1 VRTRA
6 GRVETIRSWAPVLG
20 AALAL
25 GLLAASTRADVYI
38 LRGGDR
44 ITAEPVLEGKRNF
57 KVKTPYGV
65 LTIPRSKVERVI
77 RPDGTEQV
85 VNPEPAPTAKPVE
98 TVATLPGARRARLI
112 LIITGK
118 TFWQAWDPKAG
129 QDPTLRFQVTLDEEV
144 VATYVDAKT
153 DPDIPGATVNA
164 FSFGAEDVVFSAGEK
179 ALVLPPE
186 QRPGRI
192 ALKIDVPAREGTRL
206 LRVAYQGMEG
216 PAEDQAWRD
225 LVAGSIDVEL
235 KAESPTFIGVG
246 QDRGRME
253 FSGFSRRRMKNVETF
268 KIELTPERAEPEA
281 PLTP

>member
-1 VRTRA
+1 VRRHAAWTPLPA
-6 GRVETIRSWAPVLG
+6 

-25 GLLAASTRADVYI
+25 ALVLSAVPARADVFI

-44 ITAEPVLEGKRNF
+44 ITGEPVLEGKRSF

-65 LTIPRSKVERVI
+65 LTIPRSKVDHII
-77 RPDGTEQV
+77 RPDGTEQA
-85 VNPEPAPTAKPVE
+85 VNPEPVSPKPVE
-98 TVATLPGARRARLI
+98 TVATLPEARRARLI

-129 QDPTLRFQVTLDEEV
+129 HHDPTLRLQVTLDEEV
-144 VATYVDAKT
+144 VATYLDAKT
-153 DPDIPGATVNA
+153 DPDIPGAMVNA
-164 FSFGAEDVVFSAGEK
+164 FSFAPQDVVFMAGKE

-192 ALKIDVPAREGTRL
+192 ALKIDVPAREGPRL

-216 PAEDQAWRD
+216 ATEDQAWRD
-225 LVAGSIDVEL
+225 LAAGSLGIEL
-235 KAESPTFIGVG
+235 GTPTFVSVA

-253 FSGFSRRRMKNVETF
+253 FSGFPRRRMKNVETF
-268 KIELTPERAEPEA
+268 ALALTPERPEAEA

>member
-1 VRTRA
+1 MRRLPP
-6 GRVETIRSWAPVLG
+6 WAALAV
-20 AALAL
+20 ALAL
-25 GLLAASTRADVYI
+25 GLAASSARPDVYV

-44 ITAEPVLEGKRNF
+44 ITAEPLLEGKRSF

-77 RPDGTEQV
+77 RADGTEQV
-85 VNPEPAPTAKPVE
+85 VNPEVASPKPVE
-98 TVATLPGARRARLI
+98 TVATLPPARRARLI

-129 QDPTLRFQVTLDEEV
+129 HHDPTLRFQVSLDEEV

-153 DPDIPGATVNA
+153 DPDIPGAMVNS
-164 FSFGAEDVVFSAGEK
+164 FSFAAEDAVFMAGAK

-192 ALKIDVPAREGTRL
+192 ALKIDVPAREAPAL

-216 PAEDQAWRD
+216 TPEDTAWRD
-225 LVAGSIDVEL
+225 LVAGSMDVEL
-235 KAESPTFIGVG
+235 RAEAPTFISVA
-246 QDRGRME
+246 QDRGKME
-253 FSGFSRRRMKNVETF
+253 FTGFPRRRMKNVESF
-268 KIELTPERAEPEA
+268 ILELLPERAEPDA

>member
-1 VRTRA
+1 MREVRTRA
-6 GRVETIRSWAPVLG
+6 AALG
-20 AALAL
+20 AALAF
-25 GLLAASTRADVYI
+25 GLLAASAGADVYI

-44 ITAEPVLEGKRNF
+44 ITGEPVLEGKRSF

-65 LTIPRSKVERVI
+65 LTIPRSKVERII

-85 VNPEPAPTAKPVE
+85 VNAEAVLKPAARSPESVV
-98 TVATLPGARRARLI
+98 TVATLPQGRRARII

-129 QDPTLRFQVTLDEEV
+129 HQDATMRFQVTLDEEV

-153 DPDIPGATVNA
+153 DPDIPGAMVNS
-164 FSFGAEDVVFSAGEK
+164 FSFAPEDAVFMAGEK

-192 ALKIDVPAREGTRL
+192 ALKIDVPAREGVRL
-206 LRVAYQGMEG
+206 LRLAYQGTDEPEG
-216 PAEDQAWRD
+216 NAWRD

-235 KAESPTFIGVG
+235 RAEPPTFVRVS
-246 QDRGRME
+246 QDRGNME
-253 FSGFSRRRMKNVETF
+253 FSGFPRRRMKNVDTF
-268 KIELTPERAEPEA
+268 KLELTPERAEPEA

>member
-1 VRTRA
+1 MRRLPP
-6 GRVETIRSWAPVLG
+6 WAALAV
-20 AALAL
+20 ALAL
-25 GLLAASTRADVYI
+25 GLAASSARPDVYV

-44 ITAEPVLEGKRNF
+44 ITGEPLLEGKRSF

-85 VNPEPAPTAKPVE
+85 VNPEAASPKPVE
-98 TVATLPGARRARLI
+98 TVATLPSARRARVI

-118 TFWQAWDPKAG
+118 TFWQAWDPKG
-129 QDPTLRFQVTLDEEV
+129 GHHDPTLRFQVSLDEEV

-153 DPDIPGATVNA
+153 DPDIPGAMVNS
-164 FSFGAEDVVFSAGEK
+164 FSFAAEDAVFMAGAK

-192 ALKIDVPAREGTRL
+192 ALKIDVPARETPAL

-216 PAEDQAWRD
+216 TPEDTAWRD
-225 LVAGSIDVEL
+225 LVAGSIDVAL
-235 KAESPTFIGVG
+235 RAEAPTFISVA
-246 QDRGRME
+246 QDRGKME
-253 FSGFSRRRMKNVETF
+253 FTGFPHRRMKNVETF
-268 KIELTPERAEPEA
+268 RLELLPERAEPEA

>member
-1 VRTRA
+1 MRRP
-6 GRVETIRSWAPVLG
+6 GSWAPALG

-25 GLLAASTRADVYI
+25 ALAASSARPDVYI

-44 ITAEPVLEGKRNF
+44 ITGEPVLEGKRSF

-65 LTIPRSKVERVI
+65 LTIPRSKVDRVI
-77 RPDGTEQV
+77 RPDGTELA
-85 VNPEPAPTAKPVE
+85 VNPEPAVPKRVE
-98 TVATLPGARRARLI
+98 TVATLPEGRRARLI

-129 QDPTLRFQVTLDEEV
+129 HHDPTLRFQVALDEEV

-153 DPDIPGATVNA
+153 DPDIPGAMVNS

-192 ALKIDVPAREGTRL
+192 ALKIDVPAREAPRL
-206 LRVAYQGMEG
+206 LRVAYQGMED
-216 PAEDQAWRD
+216 AEDAAWRD
-225 LVAGSIDVEL
+225 LAAGSVDVEL
-235 KAESPTFIGVG
+235 RAERPTFISIA
-246 QDRGRME
+246 QERGKME
-253 FSGFSRRRMKNVETF
+253 FSGFPRRRMKNVETF
-268 KIELTPERAEPEA
+268 ALELTPERAEPEA

>member
-1 VRTRA
+1 VR
-6 GRVETIRSWAPVLG
+6 EIRSWAPALGAALG

-44 ITAEPVLEGKRNF
+44 ITAEPVLEGKRSF

-77 RPDGTEQV
+77 RPDGTEKV
-85 VNPEPAPTAKPVE
+85 VNPEPAPSPKPVE
-98 TVATLPGARRARLI
+98 TVATLPQTRRARLI

-129 QDPTLRFQVTLDEEV
+129 HHDPTLRMQVTLDEEV
-144 VATYVDAKT
+144 VATYVDART
-153 DPDIPGATVNA
+153 DPDIPGAMVNA
-164 FSFGAEDVVFSAGEK
+164 FSFAPEDVVFSAGEK

-192 ALKIDVPAREGTRL
+192 ALKIDVPAREGLRL
-206 LRVAYQGMEG
+206 LRLAYQGTDEPEG
-216 PAEDQAWRD
+216 NAWRD

-235 KAESPTFIGVG
+235 QAEPPIFVRVS
-246 QDRGRME
+246 QERGNME
-253 FSGFSRRRMKNVETF
+253 FSGFPRKRMKNVETF
-268 KIELTPERAEPEA
+268 KLELVPEREEPEA
-281 PLTP
+281 P

>member
-1 VRTRA
+1 MRRLP
-6 GRVETIRSWAPVLG
+6 SWAPPLG

-25 GLLAASTRADVYI
+25 GLLAAVARGDVYI

-44 ITAEPVLEGKRNF
+44 ITGEPMLEGKRSF

-65 LTIPRSKVERVI
+65 LTIPRAKVDRVI
-77 RPDGTEQV
+77 RPDGTEQA
-85 VNPEPAPTAKPVE
+85 VNPEPGSPKPVE
-98 TVATLPGARRARLI
+98 TVATLPKARRARVI

-129 QDPTLRFQVTLDEEV
+129 HHDPTLRLQVTLDEEA

-153 DPDIPGATVNA
+153 DPDIPGAMVNS
-164 FSFGAEDVVFSAGEK
+164 FSFAAEDVVFMAGKE

-192 ALKIDVPAREGTRL
+192 ALKIDVPAREAPRL
-206 LRVAYQGMEG
+206 LRLAYQGVEG
-216 PAEDQAWRD
+216 PAEDNAWRD
-225 LVAGSIDVEL
+225 LVAGSVGVEMR
-235 KAESPTFIGVG
+235 AESPTFISVD

-253 FSGFSRRRMKNVETF
+253 FSGFPRRRMKNVETF

>member
-1 VRTRA
+1 VRA
-6 GRVETIRSWAPVLG
+6 IRPCAPALG
-20 AALAL
+20 AALAF
-25 GLLAASTRADVYI
+25 GLLAASARADVYI

-44 ITAEPVLEGKRNF
+44 ITGQPVLEGKRSF

-77 RPDGTEQV
+77 RPDGTEQA
-85 VNPEPAPTAKPVE
+85 VNPEPAASPRPVE
-98 TVATLPGARRARLI
+98 TVATLPQARRARLI
-112 LIITGK
+112 VIITGK

-129 QDPTLRFQVTLDEEV
+129 HHDPTLRFQVTLDEEV
-144 VATYVDAKT
+144 VATYVDART
-153 DPDIPGATVNA
+153 DPDIPGAMVNA
-164 FSFGAEDVVFSAGEK
+164 FSFAPEDVVFSAGEK

-192 ALKIDVPAREGTRL
+192 ALKIDVPAREGLRL
-206 LRVAYQGMEG
+206 LRVAYQGTDEPEG
-216 PAEDQAWRD
+216 KAWRD

-235 KAESPTFIGVG
+235 KAEPPTFVRVS

-253 FSGFSRRRMKNVETF
+253 FAGFPRRRMKNVDTF
-268 KIELTPERAEPEA
+268 KLELAPERAEPEA